1 MQRENL
7 MKLIN
12 KTGLFLLLGSSLLPQ
27 AGNSAG
33 VHQHGVAQLDIVFE
47 PPALTLALHSPLA
60 NLVGFEH
67 PPATDEEQALWAEL
81 QEHMQQPALQLALP
95 QAAGCA
101 LQHSELNDPFAA
113 HVKHEH
119 EHEHEHEQ
127 NDDLHDEHEHADLT
141 VEYRFHCA
149 QPKHLTQLELPL
161 MQNYP
166 GIEKLEVRMLTP
178 SGQHLHILQ
187 ASEQQLTLP

>member
-1 MQRENL
+1 MRQIR
-7 MKLIN
+7 
-12 KTGLFLLLGSSLLPQ
+12 KTYLLLALGTGLLPQ
-27 AGNSAG
+27 TGMTAG
-33 VHQHGVAQLDIVFE
+33 VHQHGVAQLDVVIE

-67 PPATDEEQALWAEL
+67 PPVTAEEQALWADL
-81 QEHMQQPALQLALP
+81 QKQMQQPGLQLVLP
-95 QAAGCA
+95 QAAGCSV
-101 LQHSELNDPFAA
+101 QHSEMNNPFAS
-113 HVKHEH
+113 HTEHTHEH
-119 EHEHEHEQ
+119 EHEHEHEH
-127 NDDLHDEHEHADLT
+127 NDEHHDDHDHADLT

-149 QPKHLTQLELPL
+149 QPKQLTQLELPL

-187 ASEQQLTLP
+187 TSEQQLTLP